1 MNFLEIFKA
10 CLGIKGEG
18 GLSNIM
24 IQENTSFMDGSLCIH
39 YSMRHFATQKI
50 YILL

>member
-1 MNFLEIFKA
+1 MKDPLRGREGVAKMDFLEIFKA

-24 IQENTSFMDGSLCIH
+24 IQENTSFMAGSLCI
-39 YSMRHFATQKI
+39 I
-50 YILL
+50 P